1 MQPPHFSPANEM
13 PADHHPLGASGVK
26 EGANPERLEGQDPVN
41 TTGDDDALDRGKV
54 AFSTVWIPAEAS
66 QVIEA
71 GPGQAY
77 GISGP

>member
-1 MQPPHFSPANEM
+1 M
-13 PADHHPLGASGVK
+13 PADHPVGASGVK
-26 EGANPERLEGQDPVN
+26 EGAHPERLEGQGPVN

-71 GPGQAY
+71 GPGQACRRHC
-77 GISGP
+77 GTNHERRSLAEP